1 MKAGFA
7 LDFSK
12 PYLPS
17 FNWRGTVSSGSSPRR
32 HGSEHP
38 NRLACR
44 RTVHLFTVR
53 ASSSHTST
61 FGAASPHWVSQTIK
75 RDFQDFPAG
84 PVVMNLSASAG
95 TLLWSLVLEDS
106 TCWGVTKPVCHSY
119 WSPWSL
125 EPVLC
130 NNRSHRDEKS
140 MYHNER
146 VGPAFQKWRKSA
158 GSDEDLAQSKKRIN
172 Y

>member
-17 FNWRGTVSSGSSPRR
+17 FNWRGTASSGSSPRR

-38 NRLACR
+38 NRLPCR

-61 FGAASPHWVSQTIK
+61 FGAASPHWVSQTVK

-84 PVVMNLSASAG
+84 PVVKNQSANAG
-95 TLLWSLVLEDS
+95 TLVWSLVLEDS
-106 TCWGVTKPVCHSY
+106 TCWGVTEPLCHSY
-119 WSPWSL
+119 WSPWIL
-125 EPVLC
+125 QPVLC
-130 NNRSHRDEKS
+130 NRRGHRDEKS
-140 MYHNER
+140 RHHDER
-146 VGPAFQKWRKSA
+146 AAPACCKGRKSV
-158 GSDEDLAQSKKRIN
+158 GSNEDLAQSKKKE
-172 Y
+172 